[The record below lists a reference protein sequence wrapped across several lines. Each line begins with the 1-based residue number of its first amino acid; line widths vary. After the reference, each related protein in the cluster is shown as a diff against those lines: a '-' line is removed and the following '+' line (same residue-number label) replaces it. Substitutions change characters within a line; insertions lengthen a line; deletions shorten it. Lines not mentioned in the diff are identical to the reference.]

1 MEARKKQVASQS
13 CIGAAPGEAPTSPP
27 QFDKEQIAAS
37 ARYNSQRDLV
47 EALLEDGKRYS
58 IGAVDAL
65 IEHYKKGKV
74 K

>member
-1 MEARKKQVASQS
+1 MKAGKKQAESQS
-13 CIGAAPGEAPTSPP
+13 CTGATPEEALPP